1 MSEMGKTYDLAVI
14 GGGPGGYVAAIRAA
28 QLGLKVALI
37 EREHLGGTCLNKGCI
52 PTKALLHSAHM
63 YSEAKHSAEYGIDIG
78 LATYDLKR
86 MHEKKDKTVE
96 TLRNGIEGLLKAHKV
111 DVIYGTATICGYAD
125 GHSNISDDPLYA
137 VEVQAATT
145 DAETI
150 DIVAQRILIATGS
163 RPARPELLMK
173 HPNAYTTDEFL
184 DCPHG
189 DLKKLVIIGGGVIGV
204 EFATMYSNLDCEVG
218 IIEVTD
224 RVLPFMD
231 KEVSQK
237 LAMSLKKRGVKIQTG
252 VNAEKVS
259 DVVKEMLGDVS
270 SGDSAILVSI
280 GRIPN
285 SAGLFSI
292 GFAEPEMERGFFVVN
307 DRFETTVRNI
317 YAIGDVC
324 TRRGVKPVMLAHVAS
339 AQGTAAVEMICLHT
353 PTVDVNVIP
362 SCVYTEPEIA
372 SITLL
377 GDKPA
382 RIKTGKFLM
391 NANGRTMIE
400 GQGGFIKVEVDADTD
415 RIVGATL
422 MCPRATDMIGELML
436 AVTNKLTTSQFLS
449 VMHAHPTFAEGLQEA
464 VEDVNGM
471 AIHTIPKR

>member
-1 MSEMGKTYDLAVI
+1 MGEMNQSYDLAII
-14 GGGPGGYVAAIRAA
+14 GGGPGGYVAAIRAT

-52 PTKALLHSAHM
+52 PTKALLHSAHI
-63 YSEAKHSAEYGIDIG
+63 YSEAKRSAEYGVDIG
-78 LATYDLKR
+78 SVTYDLKR
-86 MHEKKDKTVE
+86 MHQKKDKTVE

-111 DVIYGTATICGYAD
+111 DVIHGVAKICGYAD
-125 GHSNISDDPLYA
+125 GHSDTSDNPIYT
-137 VEVQAATT
+137 VEIQSTTT
-145 DAETI
+145 DGEPI
-150 DIVAQRILIATGS
+150 IIVAQRILIATGS
-163 RPARPELLMK
+163 SPSRPEALMDL
-173 HPNAYTTDEFL
+173 PNAYTTDEFL
-184 DCPHG
+184 DCPNG
-189 DLKKLVIIGGGVIGV
+189 NLKKLVIIGGGVIGV
-204 EFATMYSNLDCEVG
+204 EFATMYSDLDCEVS
-218 IIEVTD
+218 IIEVAD
-224 RVLPFMD
+224 RILPFMD
-231 KEVSQK
+231 KEISQK
-237 LAMSLKKRGVKIQTG
+237 LAMSLKKRGVKIQTA

-259 DVVKEMLGDVS
+259 GAANEILGSAS
-270 SGDSAILVSI
+270 SDDSAILVSI

-285 SAGLFSI
+285 SDGLFSA
-292 GFAEPEMERGFFVVN
+292 GFTEPETERGFFVVN
-307 DRFETTVRNI
+307 DRFETTARNI

-324 TRRGVKPVMLAHVAS
+324 TKRGTKPVMLAHVAS
-339 AQGTAAVEMICLHT
+339 AQGTAAVEMICGHT
-353 PTVDVNVIP
+353 PTADVDVIP